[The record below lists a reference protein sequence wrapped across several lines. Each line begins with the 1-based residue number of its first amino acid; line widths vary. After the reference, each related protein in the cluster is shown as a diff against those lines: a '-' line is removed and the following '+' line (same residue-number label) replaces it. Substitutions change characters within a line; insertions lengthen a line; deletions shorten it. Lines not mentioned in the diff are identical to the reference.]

1 MKNMETIET
10 IELEKGE
17 TRDDPPRVVR
27 CTWSEDGRL
36 LEKIYEKGGMIQNR
50 TRHKILIRTGGITG
64 TEIYVNG
71 NKLEGVRGF
80 CFKQNAQEE
89 KGLPILQIDLLAT
102 DVTLETKAVPKLP
115 YPFSEFYVL
124 KTTSDSE

>member
-1 MKNMETIET
+1 M
-10 IELEKGE
+10 
-17 TRDDPPRVVR
+17 DPSIVIK
-27 CTWSEDGRL
+27 TD
-36 LEKIYEKGGMIQNR
+36 
-50 TRHKILIRTGGITG
+50 GITG

-80 CFKQNAQEE
+80 CFKQSAQEK
-89 KGLPILQIDLLAT
+89 KGLPILQIDLQAT

-115 YPFSEFYVL
+115 YPFSEFYVM